1 MYDPSSVAKL
11 FRDEMI
17 IKIDIQ
23 INQREEIPPVSL
35 VQYKR
40 GKPNN
45 VQTMCARSLPDI
57 SFISHALPL
66 AVLRSVVRW
75 QEYWRLREGQ
85 SCLSITDSTILYC
98 TILYCTVPPGRLYVC
113 FHVCNLS
120 VIMCATILLDGD
132 TIVKNS

>member
-1 MYDPSSVAKL
+1 
-11 FRDEMI
+11 
-17 IKIDIQ
+17 
-23 INQREEIPPVSL
+23 VSL
-35 VQYKR
+35 SLSEMKFEIKR
-40 GKPNN
+40 LIFKSTSEKRFLLLPRCSTREGNP
-45 VQTMCARSLPDI
+45 TMFKQCVPQRLSRYFIFHARATTST
-57 SFISHALPL
+57 S
-66 AVLRSVVRW
+66 VLRSVVRW

-113 FHVCNLS
+113 FHVCNSS